1 MAHVSLYRKYRPQTF
16 AEIVGQSHVT
26 ETLSQAITE
35 DRLHHAYLFTGPRG
49 TGKTSTARI
58 LAKAVNC
65 VQGPTPSPCNVCGQC
80 TAITNGSSVDVIEI
94 DAASHGGVDDVRELR
109 ERVAFAPASAR
120 MKVYIVDECHM
131 LSTAGWNAF
140 LKTVEEP
147 PDHVLFVFATTEPH
161 KVLATILSRTQR
173 FDFRRIDAGTLAAR
187 VEHIGEREQ
196 VSFDTGAVALIVRAG
211 DGSARDTESVLEQ
224 VLAFTGPK
232 VTVEGV
238 AEVLGTT
245 DEDLLADMATGIA
258 AGDVAALC
266 RLVQRLADSGH
277 DLRQFARDA
286 TEHLRS
292 LFLIQVAPDAD
303 LVPGTPERL
312 TRLRTQAQRLGRI
325 ELLRAVDLL
334 AECQA
339 QMRRGNTRL
348 PLELALAKSA
358 LPEASGDAAALA
370 ARLDRLE
377 RRSGVDDAPRAVG
390 APSLS
395 DAPAGGDGERV
406 DEARTAT
413 APSTPAAPESTVG
426 ATAELTSDPG
436 RRNADDAAGAANPA
450 SAGPAPAAVADEEP
464 STPATAAPPSSAAAT
479 SGDGDGVDLDLLK
492 RSWPAVLDRVKRQ
505 KVRWHAL
512 VSMSRPV
519 ALDGQTVTLEFRPG
533 HQFHAGEC
541 GGADGQRVIG
551 GAIHDVIG
559 VRARL
564 RCVVASDNGDTGPS
578 TEDAEAAEVAE
589 REAMEASG
597 ELPDEE
603 ELRQQAI
610 ETLRRNLG
618 ATVVD
623 LGGAGA
629 G

>member
-16 AEIVGQSHVT
+16 AEIVGQPHVT

-65 VQGPTPSPCNVCGQC
+65 AQGPTPSPCNACDQC
-80 TAITNGSSVDVIEI
+80 LSITDGSNIDVIEI
-94 DAASHGGVDDVRELR
+94 DAASHGGVDDVRDLR

-173 FDFRRIDAGTLAAR
+173 FDFRRLSADLLSAHVAG
-187 VEHIGEREQ
+187 IGELEQ
-196 VSFDTGAVALIVRAG
+196 IAFDTGSIALIVRAG
-211 DGSARDTESVLEQ
+211 DGSARDTLSVLEQ
-224 VLAFTGPK
+224 VVSFTGPK

-238 AEVLGTT
+238 AGVLGAT
-245 DEDLLADMATGIA
+245 DDDLLADMAGSIA
-258 AGDVAALC
+258 GGDVAALC

-292 LFLIQVAPDAD
+292 LFLIQTAPDAD
-303 LVPGTPERL
+303 LVPATPERL
-312 TRLRTQAQRLGRI
+312 ERLRAQAGALGQI

-348 PLELALAKSA
+348 PLELALAKAA
-358 LPEASGDAAALA
+358 LPEASGDVAALG

-377 RRSGVDDAPRAVG
+377 RRSGVDEAPPTPHPRRAMADADGVAVEAAAAPDPPREPIAASAASVPAAERAVPADAQASAQP
-390 APSLS
+390 APT
-395 DAPAGGDGERV
+395 APA
-406 DEARTAT
+406 
-413 APSTPAAPESTVG
+413 
-426 ATAELTSDPG
+426 
-436 RRNADDAAGAANPA
+436 
-450 SAGPAPAAVADEEP
+450 PAPAAAAAAMTSDT
-464 STPATAAPPSSAAAT
+464 SAQAPPGASSGGNT
-479 SGDGDGVDLDLLK
+479 VDLDLLK
-492 RSWPAVLDRVKRQ
+492 QSWPAVLDRVKQQ

-512 VSMSRPV
+512 MSMSRPV
-519 ALDGQTVTLEFRPG
+519 AVDAQAVTLEFRPG
-533 HQFHAGEC
+533 HQFHADEC
-541 GGADGQRVIG
+541 GGAEGQRVIG
-551 GAIHDVIG
+551 GAIHDVLG
-559 VRARL
+559 LRARL
-564 RCVVASDNGDTGPS
+564 HCIVASDDADPGP
-578 TEDAEAAEVAE
+578 TAHEAEAAEVAE
-589 REAMEASG
+589 REAMEAAG
-597 ELPDEE
+597 DLPDEE

-623 LGGAGA
+623 LGGSGA